1 MTMKND
7 WNTAQQI
14 GFRFTFLFFGQLIFV
29 DIFGRILPFISQFL
43 HWLVPLFSKTF
54 GIVPHDIV
62 TFENGSGDTTYNW
75 VLILLILIFA
85 IIGSVIW
92 LAISGKYFNYDR
104 LNYWFMVALRF
115 YVATALIEYGMI
127 KIWKMQF
134 PYPSPYRLMQNYG
147 ESSPMGLAW
156 TFLGFSKGYNIFM
169 GIAELFAA
177 LLFWRRTVTL
187 GAIITLMTTANV
199 MAINY
204 FYDVPV
210 KIFST
215 TLFVTTAY
223 ILFFNLKD
231 LLLFFFTQNPV
242 TLKVQKAYRFSKKY
256 LNVALVS
263 VKYLIIFF
271 SLFVTAYFTNSA
283 YNQDFNTPK
292 HALFGYYEKS
302 FSSNDSTNSWS
313 KINFV
318 YNDLL
323 RAYDSN
329 GTTNTFS
336 VEIDSLKRQIKLT
349 NVVSKDST
357 YQFSYKMHQDT
368 LRLSEINKNKE
379 LLFLRKNTSNSRL
392 MTRGFHWINEKP
404 YNF

>member
-1 MTMKND
+1 MKND
-7 WNTAQQI
+7 WNAVQRI
-14 GFRFTFLFFGQLIFV
+14 GFRFISLFFGQIIFV
-29 DIFGRILPFISQFL
+29 DFFGRFLPFVGQFL
-43 HWLVPLFSKTF
+43 HWLVPLISKTL
-54 GIVPHDIV
+54 GIVPYDIV

-75 VLILLILIFA
+75 VLVLLILILA
-85 IIGSVIW
+85 IVGSVIW
-92 LAISGKYFNYDR
+92 GLFSTRNTNYDR

-115 YVATALIEYGMI
+115 YVASALIDYGMI

-169 GIAELFAA
+169 GIAELLAA
-177 LLFWRRTVTL
+177 LLFWRRTATL
-187 GAIITLMTTANV
+187 GAIITIMTTANV

-215 TLFVTTAY
+215 TLFLTTAY
-223 ILFFNLKD
+223 ILLFNLKD

-242 TLKVQKAYRFSKKY
+242 TLKVQRAYRFSNRY
-256 LNVALVS
+256 LNIGLLS
-263 VKYLIIFF
+263 VKYLFIFF
-271 SLFVTAYFTNSA
+271 SLVVIAYFTNSA

-292 HALFGYYEKS
+292 HALFGYYEKG

-313 KINFV
+313 KINFI

-323 RAYDSN
+323 RAYNSN
-329 GTTNTFS
+329 GTTHTFS
-336 VEIDSLKRQIKLT
+336 VAIDSLKKQIKLT
-349 NVVSKDST
+349 NVVSKDSM

-368 LRLSEINKNKE
+368 LRLSEISKNKE
-379 LLFLRKNTSNSRL
+379 LIFLRKNTSKSRL

>member
-1 MTMKND
+1 MKND
-7 WNTAQQI
+7 WTGAQRI
-14 GFRFTFLFFGQLIFV
+14 GFRFISLFFGQLIFV
-29 DIFGRILPFISQFL
+29 DTIGRILPFVSQFL
-43 HWLVPLFSKTF
+43 HWLVPLISKTL
-54 GIVPHDIV
+54 GIVPYDIV

-75 VLILLILIFA
+75 ILVLIILILA

-92 LAISGKYFNYDR
+92 GVFSTKNTNYDR

-115 YVATALIEYGMI
+115 YVATVLINYGMI

-169 GIAELFAA
+169 GVAELLAA
-177 LLFWRRTVTL
+177 LLFWRRTVTI

-215 TLFVTTAY
+215 TLFLTTSY

-231 LLLFFFTQNPV
+231 LFLFFFTQNPV

-323 RAYDSN
+323 RAYNSN
-329 GTTNTFS
+329 GTTQTFS
-336 VEIDSLKRQIKLT
+336 VEIDSLKSQIKLT
-349 NVVSKDST
+349 DVVSNDSI
-357 YQFSYKMHQDT
+357 YQYSYKMHLDT
-368 LRLSEINKNKE
+368 LGLTEISKNKE
-379 LLFLRKNTSNSRL
+379 LIFLRKNTSTFRL